1 MITEQENWDLPL
13 LENQVRSLKT
23 KDVFGRGI
31 EEEENFKVWRM
42 LLLALERRALIECNR
57 DGSPV

>member
-13 LENQVRSLKT
+13 LENQVRSLKI
-23 KDVFGRGI
+23 KDMFGRGI

>member
-13 LENQVRSLKT
+13 LENSVRSLKT

-31 EEEENFKVWRM
+31 EEEENFKVWRISYYWPWK
-42 LLLALERRALIECNR
+42 E
-57 DGSPV
+57 